1 MRLVAAIPR
10 ELSDRIARIIR
21 PRSPSSLRISSP
33 MRSPLSLRRLLA
45 LAFAATVAAFT
56 SHAAQATNVGRVF
69 PSEKR
74 TYTDAV
80 TGLTVNVLTTDPATD
95 AKPYQT
101 HTTWTADG
109 EWIIFRSN
117 RGNNGSQ
124 AFLVHERDGTIVQLT
139 DGPGTG
145 TGSLN
150 LSRKAMKLYFT
161 RTLAPTNATPSDS
174 STHPPRQLIELDLAK
189 LLPDALARRVTNP
202 ASYERV
208 VCDLPTDLRDS
219 GGMALDADESCL
231 YWGVA
236 FGPPPPR
243 PAPTHANRTADGRS
257 QVDAANTNP
266 AEQRAAARARFAA
279 AGKGPGGI
287 RKIDIATG
295 AISKVIDVDLRMG
308 HVQTNPWVPGEIIYC
323 HETTGDA
330 PQRMWTV
337 RGDGTGNR
345 PLYVESE
352 DEWVTHE
359 TVSGPDEVMF
369 NIMGH
374 LPYLRE
380 RPTGV
385 AVVNLRTNSMK
396 ILGQMEEEMPNG
408 TQGGFWH
415 CNGSPDG
422 RWAVADNFS
431 GTVTLID
438 RRDGRQRVLT
448 TDHKMKP
455 DHTHPI
461 FSPDSKRV
469 LIQSGHLSDGQN
481 LDLMTIEIPSDW

>member
-1 MRLVAAIPR
+1 MNFTRSAFLFVTAA
-10 ELSDRIARIIR
+10 
-21 PRSPSSLRISSP
+21 
-33 MRSPLSLRRLLA
+33 A
-45 LAFAATVAAFT
+45 LAFSSLAADGVG
-56 SHAAQATNVGRVF
+56 VGRRF

-74 TYTDAV
+74 TITDKV
-80 TGLTVNVLTTDPATD
+80 TGLPITVLTTDPASD

-109 EWIIFRSN
+109 QWIIFRSD
-117 RGNNGSQ
+117 RAGSGSQ
-124 AFLVHERDGTIVQLT
+124 AFIVNETTGDIIQLT
-139 DGPGTG
+139 AGPATG

-150 LSRKAMKLYFT
+150 LARKSMKLYFM
-161 RTLAPTNATPSDS
+161 RGGPVFGPRAAEAKEPAAPPL
-174 STHPPRQLIELDLAK
+174 PRQLIELDLAK
-189 LLPDALARRVTNP
+189 LIPDSLANTVKDP

-208 VCDLPTDLRDS
+208 VCTLPEDLRDS
-219 GGMALDADESCL
+219 GGFALDADETCA

-236 FGPPPPR
+236 WGPLPPK

-257 QVDAANTNP
+257 VVDSRNTDP
-266 AEQRAAARARFAA
+266 SEQREAARQRFAA
-279 AGKGPGGI
+279 AGQGPGGI
-287 RKIDIATG
+287 RRIDLQTG
-295 AISKVIDVDLRMG
+295 AATTVIDLAIRMG

-345 PLYVESE
+345 PLYVETP
-352 DEWVTHE
+352 DEWITHE
-359 TVSGPDEVMF
+359 TVSAPDEVMF

-380 RPTGV
+380 HPTGV
-385 AVVNLRTNSMK
+385 AVINLRTNSMK
-396 ILGQMEEEMPNG
+396 LLGQVDENLGEG
-408 TQGGFWH
+408 RLGSFWH

-431 GTVTLID
+431 GNVTLID
-438 RRDGRQRVLT
+438 RRDGRQILLT

-469 LIQSGHLSDGQN
+469 AIQSGQLTDGKS
-481 LDLMTIEIPSDW
+481 LDLMVIAIPANW